1 MSAKRERLIYLPLG
15 GAGEIG
21 MNAYVY
27 GYGPEGQERLIL
39 VDLGIAFPDMDST
52 PGVDVILPDIS
63 WLRDN
68 LDRLEAIFVTHGHED
83 HVGGVGH
90 LWPELRVPVHAR
102 RFTANLARRK
112 MVEKGQDP
120 KVVVTADPFPAM
132 IEAGPF
138 RVGFLPVSHSIPESA
153 GLVIDTPAGRIIH
166 TGDFKIDA
174 SPVVGEAFDPDLWAE
189 AARPGVRAL
198 VCDSTN
204 VFSRHP
210 GRSEAEVAPNLKP
223 LVKAAS
229 GMFVATTFASNVARL
244 KSLAE
249 AGEAAG
255 RSICLMGRA
264 MRRMTEA
271 ATEEGLLQDFPKTVS
286 PEDAV
291 NIPRENLML
300 IVTGSQGER
309 RAASAQLSRG
319 KYFGIE
325 LTEGD
330 TFLFSSKTI
339 PGNER
344 DVGIIMNNLSELGVD
359 VVTDDDGLYHVSGHA
374 NRPDLETIHRLV
386 DPQVVIPMHGEHRH
400 LRAHAKLAESLGRAG
415 IVAPNGTMLDLSGNA
430 PVVIDHVETGRTYLD
445 GAALVGQFDGVIRDR
460 IRMALNGHV
469 VVALMVDDDGEVLE
483 DTWVDLR
490 GLPEQ
495 GNGAAPLAETMED
508 HLAGVLA
515 RVDRRTADDDEKLE
529 DLITRGV
536 RKVAQD
542 EVGKRPEVSVLIT
555 RLTAE

>member
-1 MSAKRERLIYLPLG
+1 MARDRLIYLPLG

-27 GYGPEGQERLIL
+27 GYGPEGAERLIL

-52 PGVDVILPDIS
+52 PGVDVILPDIG
-63 WLRDN
+63 WLKDR
-68 LDRLEAIFVTHGHED
+68 LDRLEAVFVTHAHED

-90 LWPELRVPVHAR
+90 LFSQLRAPIHAR
-102 RFTANLARRK
+102 AFTANLARRK
-112 MVEKGQDP
+112 LAEQGQDP
-120 KVVVTADPFPAM
+120 SMVRTVGTWPETVT
-132 IEAGPF
+132 AGPF
-138 RVGFLPVSHSIPESA
+138 TVGFLPVSHSIPESA
-153 GLVIDTPAGRIIH
+153 ALVIDTPAGRVVH
-166 TGDFKIDA
+166 SGDFKIDR
-174 SPVVGEAFDPDLWAE
+174 SPVLGEAFDDELWRSVGSA
-189 AARPGVRAL
+189 GVRAL

-204 VFSRHP
+204 VFSPHA
-210 GRSEAEVAPNLKP
+210 GRSEAEVQPNLVP
-223 LVKAAS
+223 LVKSAT
-229 GMFVATTFASNVARL
+229 GLFVATTFASNVARL

-249 AGEAAG
+249 AGREAG

-271 ATEEGLLQDFPKTVS
+271 AIEEGILTDFPKVVS
-286 PEDAV
+286 PEEAAD
-291 NIPRENLML
+291 IPRENLML

-319 KYFGIE
+319 KYFGME
-325 LTEGD
+325 LKEGD

-344 DVGIIMNNLSELGVD
+344 DVAIIHNNLSEMGVD
-359 VVTDDDGLYHVSGHA
+359 VVTADDGLYHVSGHA
-374 NRPDLETIHRLV
+374 NRPDLEYVHTLL

-400 LRAHAKLAESLGRAG
+400 LRAHAKLAEATGRMG
-415 IVAPNGTMLDLSGNA
+415 LLAPNGTMVDLAGNK
-430 PVVIDHVETGRTYLD
+430 PEVVAHVETGRTYLD
-445 GAALVGQFDGVIRDR
+445 GSALVGQFDGVVRDR
-460 IRMALNGHV
+460 IRMALNGHA
-469 VVALMVDDDGEVLE
+469 VVAVMVDDDGEVLE

-495 GNGAAPLAETMED
+495 SGGAALADLMEQ
-508 HLAGVLA
+508 HLARQLA
-515 RVDRRTADDDEKLE
+515 RIDRRTADDDEKLE
-529 DLITRGV
+529 ELIVKGV

-542 EVGKRPEVSVLIT
+542 EVGKRPEVTVLIT

>member
-1 MSAKRERLIYLPLG
+1 MSGRDRLIYLPLG

-27 GYGPEGQERLIL
+27 GYGKPGKERLIL
-39 VDLGIAFPDMDST
+39 VDLGIAFPDMDTT
-52 PGVDVILPDIS
+52 PGVDIIVPDIT
-63 WLRDN
+63 WLTEN
-68 LDRLEAIFVTHGHED
+68 LNRLEAVFITHGHED

-90 LWPELRVPVHAR
+90 LYPQIKKPIHCRA
-102 RFTANLARRK
+102 FTANLARRK
-112 MVEKGQDP
+112 LQEKGQDP
-120 KVVVTADPFPAM
+120 KVVHTAPSFPQM
-132 IEAGPF
+132 IDAGPF
-138 RVGFLPVSHSIPESA
+138 KVGFLPVSHSIPESNA
-153 GLVIDTPAGRIIH
+153 LVIDSPAGRIIH
-166 TGDFKIDA
+166 TGDFKIDR
-174 SPVVGEAFDPDLWAE
+174 SPVVGQPFSDDLWAE

-204 VFSRHP
+204 VFSKNE

-223 LVKAAS
+223 LVQSAT

-244 KSLAE
+244 QSLAI

-271 ATEEGLLQDFPKTVS
+271 AREEGILTDFPKTIS
-286 PEDAV
+286 PEEAAD
-291 NIPRENLML
+291 IPRENLML

-319 KYFGIE
+319 KYFGME
-325 LTEGD
+325 LKEGD

-339 PGNER
+339 PGNEKEVAR
-344 DVGIIMNNLSELGVD
+344 IMNNLSELGVD

-374 NRPDLETIHRLV
+374 NRPDLEFMHNLTQ
-386 DPQVVIPMHGEHRH
+386 PQIVVPMHGEHRH
-400 LRAHAKLAESLGRAG
+400 LREHAKVADAGGRIG
-415 IVAPNGTMLDLSGNA
+415 IVAPNGTMIDLAGNE
-430 PVVIDHVETGRTYLD
+430 PRVVDHVETGRTYLD
-445 GAALVGQFDGVIRDR
+445 GSALVGQFDGVVRDR

-469 VVALMVDDDGEVLE
+469 VVAVMVDDDNEILE
-483 DTWVDLR
+483 DTWVDIR

-495 GNGAAPLAETMED
+495 VRGSASLADIMEE
-508 HLAGVLA
+508 HLAGQLA
-515 RVDRRTADDDEKLE
+515 RVNTRTANDDEALE
-529 DLITRGV
+529 GLIVKGV

-542 EVGKRPEVSVLIT
+542 EIGKRPEVTVLIT
-555 RLTAE
+555 RLSAE